1 MITAFIFARGG
12 SKGLPGK
19 NIRDLMG
26 KPLIGW
32 AIDQALSV
40 EQIERVI
47 VSTDCHEIATVARL
61 FGAEVPF
68 IRPPELASDV
78 SPEWLA
84 WRHALDFLRE
94 TEGAWPDMFVSIPTT
109 APLRLPEDIIACI
122 QTFEKSKAD
131 AVFVVT
137 EAHRN
142 PWFNMV
148 ACSNDG
154 GFYPVNSPD
163 EGIHHRQDAPT
174 VYDMTTVA
182 YVLRSD
188 FIMEEQ
194 GIFSGKTAAVE
205 VPKERAIDIDT
216 LNDFEIAELFMKKRL
231 ELK

>member
-1 MITAFIFARGG
+1 LITAFIFARGG

-19 NIRDLMG
+19 NVRELMG

-32 AIDQALSV
+32 AIDQALAV

-47 VSTDCHEIATVARL
+47 VSTDCQEIATVAQL
-61 FGAEVPF
+61 FGAQVPF

-78 SPEWLA
+78 SVEWLA
-84 WRHALDFLRE
+84 WRHALKFLRE
-94 TEGAWPDMFVSIPTT
+94 TEGAWPEVFVSVPTT
-109 APLRLPEDIIACI
+109 APLRLPEDIAACI
-122 QTFEKSKAD
+122 QTFQKSKAD

-148 ACSNDG
+148 ARSSAG
-154 GFYPVNSPD
+154 SFYPVNSLN
-163 EGIHHRQDAPT
+163 EGIQRRQDAPP

-194 GIFSGKTAAVE
+194 GLFSGKTAAVE
-205 VPKERAIDIDT
+205 VPKERSIDIDT
-216 LNDFEIAELFMKKRL
+216 LYDFEIAELFMKKRL
-231 ELK
+231 ELQ

>member
-19 NIRDLMG
+19 NVRKLMG

-32 AIDQALSV
+32 AIDQALAV

-47 VSTDCHEIATVARL
+47 VSTDCQEIATVAQL
-61 FGAEVPF
+61 FGAQVPF

-78 SPEWLA
+78 SVEWLA
-84 WRHALDFLRE
+84 WRHALKFLRE
-94 TEGAWPDMFVSIPTT
+94 TEGAWPEVFVSVPTT
-109 APLRLPEDIIACI
+109 APLRLPEDIAACI
-122 QTFEKSKAD
+122 QTFQKSKAD

-148 ACSNDG
+148 ARSSAG
-154 GFYPVNSPD
+154 SFYPVNSLN
-163 EGIHHRQDAPT
+163 EGIQRRQDAPP

-194 GIFSGKTAAVE
+194 GLFSGKTAAVE
-205 VPKERAIDIDT
+205 VPKERSIDIDT
-216 LNDFEIAELFMKKRL
+216 LYDFEIAELFMKKRL

>member
-19 NIRDLMG
+19 NVRELMG

-32 AIDQALSV
+32 AIDQALAV

-47 VSTDCHEIATVARL
+47 VSTDCQEIATVAQL
-61 FGAEVPF
+61 FGAQVPF

-78 SPEWLA
+78 SVEWLA
-84 WRHALDFLRE
+84 WRHALKFLRE
-94 TEGAWPDMFVSIPTT
+94 TEGAWPEVFVSVPTT
-109 APLRLPEDIIACI
+109 APLRLPEDIAACI
-122 QTFEKSKAD
+122 QTFQKSKAD

-148 ACSNDG
+148 ARSSAG
-154 GFYPVNSPD
+154 SFYPVNSLN
-163 EGIHHRQDAPT
+163 EGIQRRQDAPP

-194 GIFSGKTAAVE
+194 GLFSGKTAAVE
-205 VPKERAIDIDT
+205 VPKERSIDIDT
-216 LNDFEIAELFMKKRL
+216 LYDFEIAELFMKKRL